1 MPGTL
6 SVTQAV
12 LTATAVDTFRLYGA
26 INPTFRIRYT
36 GFVNGDGIGNIT
48 QPSAFSAANI
58 TSHAGTYPITL
69 SGGSALNYQ
78 FVLSGG
84 TLTVRAAPLIVKAN
98 DLAIFKGDPLP
109 TSNFSST
116 YSGFLNGDQTT
127 ITGGPSYAVSPNY
140 IGNAGT
146 YTITPSNLRLVNQAD
161 YTISYQTGTLY
172 VDPKGS
178 GTKNIKPVL
187 DCVEPL
193 ANNDPSGFKY
203 IAHYHYENPNSTPV
217 LIPLGT
223 ENFLTSAG
231 PYSGTLPI
239 VFQPGTGKVN
249 IYFNGLK
256 MTWTVI
262 SFNGNQKTSAASDA
276 SSTRRNVPVVVASG
290 QIPVIRVLLLAT
302 TPTDVDLLLGK
313 PNAYPNPV
321 TNKVI
326 VNVGTWTLSA
336 KDIRVFDVTGRLQQ
350 VKSLRSLSAHAV
362 ELDLSALRK
371 GNYMIIVSTN
381 DGLKTFKIVKL

>member
-1 MPGTL
+1 
-6 SVTQAV
+6 V
-12 LTATAVDTFRLYGA
+12 
-26 INPTFRIRYT
+26 NPTFRIRYS
-36 GFVNGDGIGNIT
+36 GFVNGDGVSNIT
-48 QPSAFSAANI
+48 QPGAFSAANN
-58 TSHAGTYPITL
+58 TSHAGTYAITL

-78 FVLSGG
+78 FVMSSG

-116 YSGFLNGDQTT
+116 YTGFLNGDQTT

-178 GTKNIKPVL
+178 GAKNIKPVL

-203 IAHYHYENPNSTPV
+203 IAHFHYENPNSVPV

-276 SSTRRNVPVVVASG
+276 SSTSAKCLSG
-290 QIPVIRVLLLAT
+290 SGFRTNTGEPGSTLAT
-302 TPTDVDLLLGK
+302 TPTDVELLSSK

-350 VKSLRSLSAHAV
+350 AKSLRSLSSHAV
-362 ELDLSALRK
+362 EMDLSGLRK
-371 GNYMIIVSTN
+371 GNYIIMVNTN
-381 DGLKTFKIVKL
+381 DGMKTFKIVKL